1 MFQPIDSL
9 FAEALF
15 IQPKFSWIFAIL
27 MLGLHVGALL
37 ILVMIG
43 YFHTHGSTLAMTSI
57 LGLAV
62 IFSAWQTYQY
72 DLCFIQHPL
81 YNSRLVI
88 LQEIETDES
97 PTEYL
102 LLQNGQRAI
111 LQPSSYAHP
120 LIIIINAKIVGSNK
134 SANLILW
141 NDMLDKD
148 TFRRLR
154 VRVKHPFA

>member
-9 FAEALF
+9 FAEELF
-15 IQPKFSWIFAIL
+15 IQPQFSWMFSIL

-37 ILVMIG
+37 ILVMIS
-43 YFHTHGSTLAMTSI
+43 YFHPHWSTLAMGSV

-62 IFSAWQTYQY
+62 VFSAWRTYQH
-72 DLCFIQHPL
+72 DLCFIRHPL

-88 LQEIETDES
+88 LQEIETGE
-97 PTEYL
+97 PPREYL
-102 LLQNGQRAI
+102 LLQNGQCAI

-120 LIIIINAKIVGSNK
+120 LIIIINAKIVNSNQ
-134 SANLILW
+134 STNLILW

-148 TFRRLR
+148 IFRRLR
-154 VRVKHPFA
+154 VRIKYPFS